1 MWNIKW
7 LQQCGQWF
15 HSEALKI
22 ALSWRRHIVVVAQIL
37 RRHNSIDW
45 DKPFK
50 VTHMSDL
57 QTERDKLVLFFYLPL
72 KSHRHQ
78 EKPKKQIFSRM
89 QLFMR
94 DLLIVTCTI
103 PLIHQQLKW
112 LVLIVATG
120 YIFNISYKMLWM
132 CPIRKKSLC
141 IF

>member
-1 MWNIKW
+1 MWSVISFRSVKNCLELEEAHSSSSTNIT
-7 LQQCGQWF
+7 Q
-15 HSEALKI
+15 
-22 ALSWRRHIVVVAQIL
+22 AQL
-37 RRHNSIDW
+37 DW

-132 CPIRKKSLC
+132 CSIRKKPLH
-141 IF
+141 FLF

>member
-1 MWNIKW
+1 MATAMWSVISFRSVKNCLELEEAHSSSSTNIT
-7 LQQCGQWF
+7 Q
-15 HSEALKI
+15 
-22 ALSWRRHIVVVAQIL
+22 AQL
-37 RRHNSIDW
+37 DW

-57 QTERDKLVLFFYLPL
+57 QTERDKSVLFFHLPL

-89 QLFMR
+89 QLFLR

-103 PLIHQQLKW
+103 LRLHSPTIE
-112 LVLIVATG
+112 IISINCG

-132 CPIRKKSLC
+132 CSIRKKPLH
-141 IF
+141 FLF

>member
-1 MWNIKW
+1 MWSVISFRSVKNCLELEEAHSSSSTNIT
-7 LQQCGQWF
+7 Q
-15 HSEALKI
+15 
-22 ALSWRRHIVVVAQIL
+22 AQL
-37 RRHNSIDW
+37 DW

-132 CPIRKKSLC
+132 CPIRRKPLH
-141 IF
+141 